1 MKKTNFQLMLYTF
14 TFIMILATQTT
25 AQATTQAATQ
35 ISRIE
40 NRTLCVFDPMGAY
53 GDTYGLIKEYAQ
65 KMKVEGVDFTLKAY
79 TDESVAAN
87 DFIGPVCDAAVL
99 TGTRARDFNNFTG
112 TIEAMGA
119 LPTYQNLR
127 VLLNILGNNKLS
139 KYMKKDEFEV
149 SDVYPVGAVFLF
161 VNDKNINSV
170 GRLAGKRLATMNYD
184 DAANTMVTQIGAAPV
199 NSHITNFGGKFN
211 NGAVDV
217 CYSPSLG
224 YNAFELYKGLDPNG
238 GIIRFPL
245 AQMNAQIIVKRNRFP
260 ENFGDTSRKLVIS
273 QLTKAFD
280 IIDKKD
286 QSIDEKWWIEL
297 PSDDKEKYLEMFRD
311 VRITLEKTNIYHTS
325 MLKLMK
331 KIRCKEN
338 PASTECSMKGG

>member
-1 MKKTNFQLMLYTF
+1 MKKTNLQLMLYP
-14 TFIMILATQTT
+14 LAFLLVLTTQT
-25 AQATTQAATQ
+25 AALATTQAKT
-35 ISRIE
+35 IE
-40 NRTLCVFDPMGAY
+40 HRTLCVFDPMGAY

-65 KMKVEGVDFTLKAY
+65 KMKIEGVDFTLKAY

-87 DFIGPVCDAAVL
+87 DLIGPVCDAAVL
-99 TGTRARDFNNFTG
+99 TGTRARGFNRFTG

-127 VLLNILGNNKLS
+127 VLLNILGNKKLS

-149 SDVYPVGAVFLF
+149 AGVYPVGAVFLF

-170 GRLAGKRLATMNYD
+170 GKLAGKRLATMDYD
-184 DAANTMVTQIGAAPV
+184 NAANTMVTQIGAAPV
-199 NSHITNFGGKFN
+199 SSHITNFGGKFN

-260 ENFGDTSRKLVIS
+260 EEFGNTSRKLVIS

-286 QSIDEKWWIEL
+286 QSIDEKWWIEI
-297 PSDDKEKYLEMFRD
+297 PADDKKNYLEMFRN
-311 VRITLEKTNIYHTS
+311 VRITLEENDIYHKS

-338 PASTECSMKGG
+338 PGSTECSMKGG

>member
-1 MKKTNFQLMLYTF
+1 MKKTKVHLILYTI
-14 TFIMILATQTT
+14 TFLLTLTIQAT
-25 AQATTQAATQ
+25 AQATTTKQLKT
-35 ISRIE
+35 IE

-53 GDTYGLIKEYAQ
+53 GETYGLVEEYAQ
-65 KMKVEGVDFTLKAY
+65 KMKIKGVDFTLKAY

-99 TGTRARDFNNFTG
+99 TGTRARGFNKFTG

-119 LPTYQNLR
+119 LPTYKNLQ
-127 VLLNILGNNKLS
+127 VLLNILGNKKLS

-149 SDVYPVGAVFLF
+149 AGVYPVGAVFLF

-170 GRLAGKRLATMNYD
+170 GKLAGKRLATMNYD

-199 NSHITNFGGKFN
+199 SSHITNFGGKFN

-224 YNAFELYKGLDPNG
+224 YNAFELYKGLAPHG

-245 AQMNAQIIVKRNRFP
+245 AQMNAQIIVKRDRFH
-260 ENFGDTSRKLVIS
+260 EGFGQTSRKLVIT

-280 IIDKKD
+280 IIENKD

-297 PSDDKEKYLEMFRD
+297 SSNDKEKYLEMFRD
-311 VRITLEKTNIYHTS
+311 VRITLEKDKIYHNS

-331 KIRCKEN
+331 KVRCKEN
-338 PASTECSMKGG
+338 PANTECSMKGG